1 MLIEN
6 LFQDL
11 IQYKLSAILPVVSV
25 WYHPLSE
32 DVQWTKFQEA
42 HSSRCWLSKSLE
54 LLWPFWATA
63 WLDIT
68 SPVSS
73 CGCFRLSLPSNN
85 KGHQQKLNAQFRCW
99 RRYIDCSCWFKNTLT
114 YFTWKICFYI
124 KHDLSLPCVPFLHK
138 KVGVVNCMVVGV
150 AIKAVIESNELLIP
164 NLADCGRQL
173 LLHTRECHGLS
184 SLHVTW
190 DTGFGRDWYATTLG
204 QWHIAI
210 LYLFCYLVD
219 NLVNNVRNTLWAF
232 EWPCEYLKDNCQ
244 WRTYTQVCQTLCGK
258 CHNA

>member
-114 YFTWKICFYI
+114 YFTWKIC
-124 KHDLSLPCVPFLHK
+124 
-138 KVGVVNCMVVGV
+138 
-150 AIKAVIESNELLIP
+150 SNMTSASRVSRFSTRKSAWWTAWSSAWPLKRWLTQINSRALDPKTQEHLIP
-164 NLADCGRQL
+164 KLKSSWSQILQIVGGSYYFIPESAMDSPPYTLLGTQALDGIGMQL
-173 LLHTRECHGLS
+173 LWVSDILLS
-184 SLHVTW
+184 FICSVIWL
-190 DTGFGRDWYATTLG
+190 
-204 QWHIAI
+204 II
-210 LYLFCYLVD
+210 
-219 NLVNNVRNTLWAF
+219 
-232 EWPCEYLKDNCQ
+232 
-244 WRTYTQVCQTLCGK
+244 
-258 CHNA
+258 